1 MTKSRDLQTPLK
13 ELSRASETAN
23 RRSKESQ
30 SKKPRNVEILPPEIV
45 ISVAVV
51 QPRNRIFHS
60 SFFLVSQ
67 IAKRSLT
74 GEFTTISEDA
84 SIETAGDGSG
94 TSEVLD
100 AEHNDE
106 LVKNSLIL
114 SPTLS
119 GTSKITPPSSDAPPT
134 SKATKVSPNGVDKLV
149 HLANRPAEAAIIIG
163 LLRKVQLEAPKS
175 GDANNRYMKILKE
188 LAKVIADECYDLPE
202 ERVWLMKFLSGK
214 RGVLFLCLLN
224 WISVF
229 CMLVYF
235 NGGRGGG
242 SDSGISPT

>member
-30 SKKPRNVEILPPEIV
+30 SKKPRNV
-45 ISVAVV
+45 
-51 QPRNRIFHS
+51 
-60 SFFLVSQ
+60 
-67 IAKRSLT
+67 AKRSLT

-106 LVKNSLIL
+106 LVKNSLML
-114 SPTLS
+114 SPVLS
-119 GTSKITPPSSDAPPT
+119 ATSKISPPSSDASLT
-134 SKATKVSPNGVDKLV
+134 SKVNKVSPNGADKLV
-149 HLANRPAEAAIIIG
+149 DLANRPAEAAIIIG
-163 LLRKVQLEAPKS
+163 LLRMVQLDAPES
-175 GDANNRYMKILKE
+175 SDANKRYTKILKE
-188 LAKVIADECYDLPE
+188 LAKVVADEYYDLPE
-202 ERVWLMKFLSGK
+202 ERVWLMKFLSGR

-229 CMLVYF
+229 CMLVFF
-235 NGGRGGG
+235 NAGCGAG
-242 SDSGISPT
+242 SDSGIAPT